1 MTDSNEHLQELHTA
15 LASDLLARIQSGEA
29 TAQELSVAVK
39 FLKDNHIE
47 AIATPD
53 NELGKLMAHAPVFD
67 DDGPATFN

>member
-1 MTDSNEHLQELHTA
+1 
-15 LASDLLARIQSGEA
+15 

-53 NELGKLMAHAPVFD
+53 NELGQLMAHAPVFD